1 MVLATDST
9 VNATQKKKKKKSTEI
24 TFLTQSNFFLLQL
37 LTYDVVQSHHVDARS
52 CFPARGLKSYVYYR
66 SAAIYK
72 QERGSEHAYI
82 LRYIQ
87 LLRTP
92 REEKERFRNTF
103 AFPLASGLAHKN
115 GLFLKRAMPT
125 ARHRDCRGNPGVR
138 RPGLSLHHS
147 LSFEPHRRRLGH
159 PKPRP
164 PRGKRGCPLRS
175 PAESPAPHH
184 PRLLTPAP
192 APGRDEARP
201 PPPATGP
208 PQPRDPSRP
217 GTPAEAAPR
226 ALRPGPATL
235 TCLLATGR
243 PNPSPAP

>member
-1 MVLATDST
+1 MQDLASQREVLNHTFITDPRLFTNKRGAPST
-9 VNATQKKKKKKSTEI
+9 
-24 TFLTQSNFFLLQL
+24 
-37 LTYDVVQSHHVDARS
+37 LTYCVTY
-52 CFPARGLKSYVYYR
+52 SY
-66 SAAIYK
+66 
-72 QERGSEHAYI
+72 SEH
-82 LRYIQ
+82 
-87 LLRTP
+87 
-92 REEKERFRNTF
+92 RERKKNVSNTF